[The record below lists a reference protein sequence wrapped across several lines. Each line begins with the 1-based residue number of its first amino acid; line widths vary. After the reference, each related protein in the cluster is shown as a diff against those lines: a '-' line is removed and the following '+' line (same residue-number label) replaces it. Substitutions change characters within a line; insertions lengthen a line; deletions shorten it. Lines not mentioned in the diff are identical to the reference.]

1 MASEH
6 GVPGMDE
13 PPEDLVS
20 VGGEIDLVKISLRVV
35 GEDLDPDEVTELL
48 GVEPTFAAR
57 KGEMVEVL
65 GGLRTQPTGLW
76 VLDLGDSPEW
86 ELADGIST
94 LLDRM
99 PDDPELWEDLA
110 GRYKLDLFCGAF
122 LQAANRG
129 FALPEELI
137 RRMADR
143 RLAFSV
149 DIYCSVPDE
158 PDY

>member
-1 MASEH
+1 
-6 GVPGMDE
+6 MDE
-13 PPEDLVS
+13 PPEELVS
-20 VGGEIDLVKISLRVV
+20 VGGEIDRVKISLRVA
-35 GEDLDPDEVTELL
+35 GDDLDPDEVTEVM

-57 KGEMVEVL
+57 KGEMVDVL
-65 GGLRTQPTGLW
+65 GGLRKQPTGLW

-99 PDDPELWEDLA
+99 PDAPELWADLA
-110 GRYKLDLFCGAF
+110 DRYKIDLFCGAF
-122 LQAANRG
+122 LRATNRG
-129 FALPEELI
+129 FELPKELI

-143 RLAFSV
+143 RLVFSV
-149 DIYCSVPDE
+149 DIYCGAPDE